1 MGWIVPRFTKTNGQS
16 MLVPLRVN
24 PVLRKCVKVGNAP
37 FFEAGPVPLAPDIRG
52 AEMGWQEG
60 EETFMARGYIVP
72 IGGAEEK
79 ISHPRILKKF
89 FEICGG
95 PRSRIAIIPTASQL
109 PETGPGYVDIFEEL
123 GAAEA
128 YVVSLE
134 TRGDCES
141 QENIERLNRADGIF
155 LTGGN
160 QLRLSTTL
168 GGTAIATA
176 IRRLNQAGV
185 HVAGTSAGASFVCA
199 HMIAF
204 GKKGPT
210 PRRGKVSLA
219 PGLGL
224 TNSVIIDQHFR
235 QRDRIGRLLT
245 ALAYNPF
252 ACGIGLDEDTAAFLD
267 AENNLRVEGTGGLT
281 IVDPS
286 DLDFS
291 SMDQVEQNQPVCLIN
306 VRLHILVA
314 GASFNIKT
322 RVATPPEAE

>member
-1 MGWIVPRFTKTNGQS
+1 MT
-16 MLVPLRVN
+16 
-24 PVLRKCVKVGNAP
+24 
-37 FFEAGPVPLAPDIRG
+37 
-52 AEMGWQEG
+52 
-60 EETFMARGYIVP
+60 RGYIVP
-72 IGGAEEK
+72 IGGVEEK
-79 ISHPRILKKF
+79 VSHPRILEKF
-89 FEICGG
+89 YELCGG
-95 PRSRIAIIPTASQL
+95 SRSRIAIIPTASKL
-109 PETGPGYVDIFEEL
+109 PETGAAYVDIFQDF
-123 GAAEA
+123 GAADA
-128 YVVSLE
+128 YVVPLE

-141 QENIERLNRADGIF
+141 KDHIESLSNADGIF

-168 GGTAIATA
+168 GGTATATA

-185 HVAGTSAGASFVCA
+185 HVAGMCAGASFVSA

-204 GKKGPT
+204 GKEGQT
-210 PRRGKVSLA
+210 PRRGLVSLA

-235 QRDRIGRLLT
+235 QGDRIGRLLT

-267 AENNLRVEGTGGLT
+267 ADNNLRVEGTGGLT

-291 SMDQVEQNQPVCLIN
+291 SMDQVDQDQPVCLIN

-314 GASFNIKT
+314 GATFNIKT
-322 RVATPPEAE
+322 RVATPPEMD